1 MKSERLLVILMT
13 LTLVL
18 FVGCGRQSKSTDN
31 GKLQKT
37 EEQDQRNITQTGEI
51 LTARALQSSESPA
64 SGKFIA
70 LSAEFSGIDLKYSIN
85 LSSPNKH
92 LYVSGFA
99 CGGVVAGDL
108 DGDDRPD
115 LFFAGTDQ
123 KNRFYRN
130 LGDFRFED
138 ATMKS
143 NLGGEGNWASAAT
156 LIDIENDGDLDVYI
170 ANYDSPNTL
179 HLNNGK
185 GIFTENAAEFGLDLV
200 DASLAPAFCDYDRD
214 GDLDLYLLT
223 NRYYSPTGFPSTEPE
238 ELSAKQRKYFQ
249 FITTPLGE
257 RTLNIV
263 PRSDRLLRNDK
274 GKFID
279 VSKESG
285 ITRNPHHGLAAT

>member
-1 MKSERLLVILMT
+1 MKPERLLVILMT

-170 ANYDSPNTL
+170 ANYDSPNTCL
-179 HLNNGK
+179 LY
-185 GIFTENAAEFGLDLV
+185 TSDAADE
-200 DASLAPAFCDYDRD
+200 
-214 GDLDLYLLT
+214 
-223 NRYYSPTGFPSTEPE
+223 
-238 ELSAKQRKYFQ
+238 
-249 FITTPLGE
+249 
-257 RTLNIV
+257 
-263 PRSDRLLRNDK
+263 
-274 GKFID
+274 
-279 VSKESG
+279 
-285 ITRNPHHGLAAT
+285 